1 MPDLL
6 RHREA
11 GGGDELRPRLLRLL
25 RLSVLRDEQRA
36 AGAQLPLLPPED
48 DAPHPL
54 LLRRREELGR
64 PGGPAGHGRGARED
78 RGLQPAV
85 LQPAQELPGTAARPP
100 DATPALCPLRLEK
113 RERHADPLH
122 VQNALSPPGMAIV
135 NAVRETFS
143 LFLCG

>member
-6 RHREA
+6 RHCEA

-36 AGAQLPLLPPED
+36 PGAQLPLLPPED
-48 DAPHPL
+48 DAAHPL

-64 PGGPAGHGRGARED
+64 SGGPARHGRNARED
-78 RGLQPAV
+78 RGLQQTI
-85 LQPAQELPGTAARPP
+85 LQPAQELLGTAARPP
-100 DATPALCPLRLEK
+100 HAPPSLCPLRLEK

-122 VQNALSPPGMAIV
+122 VQNDLSPTGMLFV
-135 NAVRETFS
+135 NAVKETF
-143 LFLCG
+143 F